1 MDNVTLDISQR
12 VKEWNNKIVQS
23 LIPNNTILS
32 MYMVAGLLGNSLVIF
47 IYGFKMK
54 GNKEDRYFIPFLA
67 MADLWASLICAS
79 FGIAQNM
86 MQATFDD
93 EQLCKT
99 WWFFAAFSTLTSV
112 FFLLIVAVHRYLKV
126 CQPLGR
132 QMTLAWKRFALLIG
146 LITAFILAVP
156 MTYFYGSDP
165 FLNEELGIHGLRCSR
180 LSSAN
185 KTGSLIFGG
194 LLLLITIT
202 IIVSLICLYSK
213 IGLKIRDHLKR
224 TKINRRHKTVEH
236 SQGGV
241 SNSDDRLSYTERD
254 TQSRDTDD
262 RTEDT
267 GLSTVHRPTSTCREL
282 EVVTSTKNNG
292 GKYIPKL
299 SSVKRRKRK
308 RVVYKFTLMFMLI
321 TVIFLI
327 CYIPKTTIMLLEA
340 RKTSFWE
347 EFSYTGRSV
356 LLFVYRIYILNNITN
371 PIIYAFLDKKF
382 TKEIKKCCVCK

>member
-1 MDNVTLDISQR
+1 MDNVTSDISQR
-12 VKEWNNKIVQS
+12 VKEWNNEIVQS

-132 QMTLAWKRFALLIG
+132 QMTL
-146 LITAFILAVP
+146 ILAVP
-156 MTYFYGSDP
+156 MTYFYGSDT
-165 FLNEELGIHGLRCSR
+165 FLNEKLGIYGLRCSR

-202 IIVSLICLYSK
+202 IIISLICLYSK

-236 SQGGV
+236 SQGCV

-282 EVVTSTKNNG
+282 DVVTSTKNNG
-292 GKYIPKL
+292 RKYVPRI
-299 SSVKRRKRK
+299 SSIKKRKRK

-321 TVIFLI
+321 TFIFLI
-327 CYIPKTTIMLLEA
+327 CYIPKATIMLLEA
-340 RKTSFWE
+340 RNTSFWE
-347 EFSYTGRSV
+347 EFTFTGRSV

-382 TKEIKKCCVCK
+382 TKEIKKWCVCK